1 MMKRELLDYIDGL
14 INKLQEEKRS
24 IPENALGDLIFL
36 YKKINSSLENIE
48 YLKHINLEMLDDYIN
63 VPYDVLNIL
72 TLYQHLSVSKN
83 YPLTQEQKQYVIY
96 LLQEF
101 KTLLEKKL
109 NEFKESS
116 VDYQNLDNQ
125 INNLNSIKTIL
136 ISKVNITLDDYVL
149 IVQIIK
155 NIREDYNSK
164 LLENVSLYMRDMLI
178 TRNQIQFEET
188 GKSK

>member
-14 INKLQEEKRS
+14 INKLKEEKGS

-36 YKKINSSLENIE
+36 YKEINSSLENIE

-83 YPLTQEQKQYVIY
+83 YPLTTEQKQYVIY

-101 KTLLEKKL
+101 KTILEKKL
-109 NEFKESS
+109 NEFKENSL
-116 VDYQNLDNQ
+116 DYQNLDNQ

-178 TRNQIQFEET
+178 TRNQIQIEET